1 MGRLTYLT
9 SNEMNS
15 ENHPITYRGTVNSY
29 LVAQPRDLG
38 VIDMA
43 DNEPGSPRRPSDQII
58 EMVASWPHIE
68 MDEGRFNSTSFTVG
82 GPEIGHLHP
91 RLADIGYPK
100 PLRDRL
106 IEEGQTKEHHVVPN
120 SNTTTFYL
128 ESAEDI
134 DHVVWL
140 FRLSY
145 LARLAILE
153 RRGELDSDL
162 DIQHEL
168 DELTPSDGVRDAF
181 EAATAA

>member
-1 MGRLTYLT
+1 MQDIE
-9 SNEMNS
+9 SVS
-15 ENHPITYRGTVNSY
+15 S
-29 LVAQPRDLG
+29 
-38 VIDMA
+38 
-43 DNEPGSPRRPSDQII
+43 RRPSDQII
-58 EMVASWPHIE
+58 EMIASWPHIE
-68 MDEGRFNSTSFTVG
+68 VGKGRFNSTSFTVE

-100 PLRDRL
+100 PLRDQL

-120 SNTTTFYL
+120 SNATTFHI
-128 ESAEDI
+128 ESADDI

-145 LARLAILE
+145 LARLAALE

-168 DELTPSDGVRDAF
+168 NELAPSDGVRDAF
-181 EAATAA
+181 EAATAS